1 MINYKV
7 YLVWMIL
14 LSFFFFFFFFL
25 GLYFLVSDCTVM
37 LEYSIL
43 GLGSVEITYLIL
55 LDWISMF
62 FCCLVMIISCMVV
75 LYSLQYMG
83 ISSYSSIRFLY
94 LIILFILSMFMLI
107 ISPNLISIM
116 LGWDGLGLVSF
127 CLVVYYDS
135 LSSYLSG
142 MITLLTNRLGDIG
155 ILICI
160 GWLSSFGGWHFVFNN
175 FMYSTSIF
183 YLVFISSFTK
193 SAQIPFSCW
202 LPAAMSAPTPV
213 SALVHSSTLVTAG
226 LYLIIRFFSFF
237 FYMNYFCMFI
247 SLLTVIMSSFCGLFE
262 FDLSKIVA
270 YSTLSQLGLMM
281 FSLFMG
287 LVEFSYFHLLSH
299 AVFKSLL
306 FLCSGIFIYYMG
318 DVQDIR
324 MLGFMCK
331 LFPLTS
337 SCFNISWLSLCGI
350 PFLSGF
356 YSKDFLIDY
365 SLNSGLDIFLY
376 SMMYFSLCLTLFY
389 SFRLFYY
396 TMIMGSSFYVFN
408 FVNDSFDYMKFSVFF
423 LSLFS
428 VLFGCMFNWLIGFDL
443 VLVCFPLYI
452 KLIILL
458 IILFSLWVIYEI
470 LNLKFALGICYL
482 NFNTYVWFL
491 NGFIPYFY
499 SNMYVYGSGMY
510 NFLFWGEYYGLMGI
524 TYLFP
529 YWSNLVQLVFLGGFN
544 FILLLMMFSFMV
556 MF

>member
-7 YLVWMIL
+7 YLFWVTF

-25 GLYFLVSDCTVM
+25 GLYFLMNDCTVM
-37 LEYSIL
+37 LEYSIF
-43 GLGSVEITYLIL
+43 GLGSVEFIYLIL
-55 LDWISMF
+55 VDWVSMF
-62 FCCLVMIISCMVV
+62 FSCLIMIISCMVV
-75 LYSLQYMG
+75 MYSFQYMG
-83 ISSYSSIRFLY
+83 ALSYSSIRFLY
-94 LIILFILSMFMLI
+94 LIILFILSMFLLI

-116 LGWDGLGLVSF
+116 LVGWISVSIF
-127 CLVVYYDS
+127 LFGCYYNS
-135 LSSYLSG
+135 MSSYLSG
-142 MITLLTNRLGDIG
+142 MITCLTNRLGDIG
-155 ILICI
+155 ILVCI
-160 GWLSSFGGWHFVFNN
+160 SWLLSYGGWHFVFNN
-175 FMYSTSIF
+175 FMYSTSVF

-202 LPAAMSAPTPV
+202 LPAAMAAPTPV

-226 LYLIIRFFSFF
+226 VYLLIRFFNFF
-237 FYMNYFCMFI
+237 FYMNYFFMFI

-262 FDLSKIVA
+262 FDLKKVVA

-306 FLCSGIFIYYMG
+306 FLCSGIFIYCMG

-324 MLGFMCK
+324 MLGCMCK

-337 SCFNISWLSLCGI
+337 SCFNISWLSLSGI

-365 SLNSGLDIFLY
+365 SLNSGVDILVYIF
-376 SMMYFSLCLTLFY
+376 MYFSLCLTLFY

-396 TMIMGSSFYVFN
+396 GMILGSGFSVLN
-408 FVNDSFDYMKFSVFF
+408 FVSDSFDYMKLSVFL

-443 VLVCFPLYI
+443 VFLYFPLYI
-452 KLIILL
+452 KLIILFM
-458 IILFSLWVIYEI
+458 IMFSLWFIYEI
-470 LNLKFALGICYL
+470 MNLKLVLGVCYL
-482 NFNTYVWFL
+482 NFNTYMWFL
-491 NGFIPYFY
+491 NGFVPYFY
-499 SNMYVYGSGMY
+499 SNLYIYGKVMS
-510 NFLFWGEYYGLMGI
+510 NFLFWGEYYGIMGM

-529 YWSNLVQLVFLGGFN
+529 YLSNLIQMIFLGGFN
-544 FILLLMMFSFMV
+544 FMMLLMVFSFMF